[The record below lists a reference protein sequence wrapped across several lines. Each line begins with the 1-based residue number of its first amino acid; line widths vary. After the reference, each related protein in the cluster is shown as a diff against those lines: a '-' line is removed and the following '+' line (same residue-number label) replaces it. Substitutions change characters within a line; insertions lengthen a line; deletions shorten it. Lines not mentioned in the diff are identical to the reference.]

1 MTRDNILFALIGI
14 LIGFIAG
21 YLMQETMA
29 SRQPTRLVHGQQGM
43 VAPGAGAPSG
53 AGRPNAVNAMG
64 AQAQAEAQA
73 EEIAQL
79 EAFLETD
86 PEDPRAAV
94 LRLANLTY
102 DVGNWPD
109 CVKYYER
116 FLELEPGQPDV
127 FSDLGVCYREL
138 GEPDKA
144 IASFHK
150 AQELEPDHWQSMF
163 NEVVIL
169 AFDLKDYDRA
179 AQVLETLREL
189 QPDNA
194 TVQGLSDEVAR
205 RQAAS

>member
-29 SRQPTRLVHGQQGM
+29 SRQPPRLVHGENGM
-43 VAPGAGAPSG
+43 VAPGAGMPG
-53 AGRPNAVNAMG
+53 GPGQGNAMTPA
-64 AQAQAEAQA
+64 AQAQAKA

-79 EAFLETD
+79 EAYLETN

-102 DVGNWPD
+102 DIGNWPN
-109 CVKYYER
+109 CVKYYEK

-138 GEPDKA
+138 GDPDKA
-144 IASFHK
+144 IASFHQ
-150 AQELEPDHWQSMF
+150 AQEIDPGHWQSMF

-169 AFDLKDYDRA
+169 AFDLQDYDRA
-179 AQVLETLREL
+179 AEVLEELRAL

-194 TVQGLSDEVAR
+194 TVQSLADEVAR